1 MDRVLGPA
9 QAQLESGMPRKFL
22 ATGHYA
28 RVDWMSGGRTKLM
41 RSADWTKDQTYY
53 LSSVPE
59 AQLSRVSHR
68 VTTRSKDARESQ
80 VSYHSPCSADHQALF
95 PLANLKKTQVRELA
109 KKYDL
114 PTASRQESMG
124 VCFIGERGRF
134 GDFVCKL
141 LYYSITSPPG
151 F

>member
-68 VTTRSKDARESQ
+68 VTTRSKDLQESH
-80 VSYHSPCSADHQALF
+80 VSYRSLLFCGSSGPVSPRQLEKDTSAR
-95 PLANLKKTQVRELA
+95 V
-109 KKYDL
+109 
-114 PTASRQESMG
+114 G
-124 VCFIGERGRF
+124 
-134 GDFVCKL
+134 
-141 LYYSITSPPG
+141 
-151 F
+151 